1 MKPEEIRQKREE
13 AGWTRQTFAE
23 LIGAPASAIYKW
35 EKGLSQPSR
44 KNLKRLEDVFSSKA
58 DSGAGNDSE
67 EVQHLRQRISDLEN
81 LVASKEETIQ
91 ILKEFLDKKR
101 SSTN

>member
-13 AGWTRQTFAE
+13 AGWSQQELAE
-23 LIGAPASAIYKW
+23 KVSAPSSSVYKW
-35 EKGLSQPSR
+35 EKGMSRPS
-44 KNLKRLEDVFSSKA
+44 KNNQKRLEDVFSSKA

-67 EVQHLRQRISDLEN
+67 YIKHLRQRISDLEN
-81 LVASKEETIQ
+81 LVASKEDTIQ
-91 ILKEFLDKKR
+91 ILKEFYIKR

>member
-13 AGWTRQTFAE
+13 AGWSQQELAE
-23 LIGAPASAIYKW
+23 KVGAPSSSVYKW
-35 EKGLSQPSR
+35 EKGMSRPS
-44 KNLKRLEDVFSSKA
+44 KNNQKRLEDVFSSKA

-81 LVASKEETIQ
+81 LVASKEDTIQ